1 MYDFEN
7 PLSLCSMRRIITAN
21 EKVCTLWEKR
31 VTSQKYSYD
40 LNIEKYAG
48 FIFFHSTQAIP
59 LLFSFYFIKS
69 GTLKIFRLYNY
80 VLHIFHK
87 ND

>member
-7 PLSLCSMRRIITAN
+7 PLSMCSMRRIITAN
-21 EKVCTLWEKR
+21 EKVCTPWEKR
-31 VTSQKYSYD
+31 VTLRKYD

-80 VLHIFHK
+80 VLFHK